1 MADGSATPARV
12 TRREGWTREGDL
24 WTRQHGTLR
33 LVVYKRGSAF
43 GWRWRWIVRGPD
55 YDNFRRAA
63 TARDAKAA
71 ALEVAARLT
80 AEMPRG

>member
-24 WTRQHGTLR
+24 WTRQHGSLR
-33 LVVYKRGSAF
+33 LVVYHRGSAF
-43 GWRWRWIVRGPD
+43 GWRWSVRGPD
-55 YDNFRRAA
+55 YDNFNYAA

-71 ALEVAARLT
+71 ALEVAQRLT
-80 AEMPRG
+80 AEAPCG